1 MGAYL
6 DELFERTA
14 HYFAKQSKLE
24 NCLTNNQQNV
34 VISETQIHP
43 SIGREKST
51 FETITGLIKNINPK
65 QVVALGVP
73 LAFVISSASAYA
85 IAKNYNQD
93 KVSKT
98 YNLPNG
104 INGLRQDD
112 NSSQDNNS
120 SIVSNFPYV
129 EYNFRL
135 TNNDEIYNVLED
147 VGDIYFAHQMFHL
160 DPYMTRSGKIVYP
173 LYFINSACEHCINL
187 FDPISNS
194 SCNLTNFNLS
204 NGRISNIVEH
214 ENKVYVI
221 VREGDDSNYTNI
233 LKIIDIDSKLERKI
247 NLSNDAKT
255 ILITLTPE
263 NQLSLCYN
271 WFNNLTKRVE
281 LRDLDGN
288 LISSYNITFGE
299 DEHYMSKYC
308 LSANKIGNFLFITP
322 THLINLTNGER
333 TSIKDFSYDLYVP
346 SPNYLDKIVI
356 INRSSKILTVFDP
369 INNASTDYN
378 LTALGIEETFSGE
391 DYSLYNARL
400 IDDYVYFNVCKI
412 TDYTGLCK
420 HDEKVYRFNVNN
432 GNLELLVTFKDYP
445 LNVKT
450 VSFFEKDNKILIERN
465 NAFCSPG
472 NFSYSFYLLDEGWK
486 EGEIEVN
493 ITGENLDVNNTL
505 IDILNDTYFIDG
517 KRHLSPDEKT
527 LSFKP
532 KYNFWIK
539 NIEVDLKDKA
549 GNIRTIKFNNSE
561 DGYYNLTEN
570 MSNFPISKEELKN
583 KSLHQLISEKIKD
596 DFYVSELRITQKI
609 PAFSNVYKFNDSVA
623 LKSKYDKEKLEKK
636 IKESKVAIL
645 ACPVRLEVLT
655 SQGRVGYNVSSN
667 QSNCEVE
674 GAFYSGRD
682 EPELVLVPEGVELK
696 EIKVSPLNNISNSSN
711 ETYRLTFETN
721 GQSQTLERKVE
732 PERIETFILNESVNP
747 GNNSAP
753 IIEFKEFT
761 PLNNPPVNDTI
772 PGNNTNNTGN
782 NSNPEENSTIP
793 EDNSTIPE
801 DNNPNDNTTL
811 PENDTVIITSSQDK
825 KRNYLIGGGIVTGI
839 ASALAAAG
847 AYLRRAIFNSK
858 TEESK
863 IEELKPKKAV
873 KKKKV
878 IKKRKILKN

>member
-24 NCLTNNQQNV
+24 NCLTNNQQNF
-34 VISETQIHP
+34 VISETQIP
-43 SIGREKST
+43 SSVGREKST
-51 FETITGLIKNINPK
+51 LETITELIKNINPK
-65 QVVALGVP
+65 QVVALGAP

-98 YNLPNG
+98 YNLPDG
-104 INGLRQDD
+104 VNGLRQDD

-129 EYNFRL
+129 GYDFKL
-135 TNNDEIYNVLED
+135 DENTYEKITGFEPH
-147 VGDIYFAHQMFHL
+147 FFSQRFHL
-160 DPYMTRSGKIVYP
+160 DFYITDEGKVVRP
-173 LYFINSACEHCINL
+173 LYDIDSVYEHHIDL

-204 NGRISNIVEH
+204 NRRISNIVEH
-214 ENKVYVI
+214 ENKVYVA
-221 VREGDDSNYTNI
+221 VCEGDNSNYTKV

-247 NLSNDAKT
+247 NLSDDAEVL
-255 ILITLTPE
+255 LITLTPD
-263 NQLSLCYN
+263 NQLSLCYS
-271 WFNNLTKRVE
+271 WFNNFTKRVE

-299 DEHYMSKYC
+299 DEYYMNGYC
-308 LSANKIGNFLFITP
+308 SSANKIENYLFIQP
-322 THLINLTNGER
+322 IYLINLTNGER
-333 TSIKDFSYDLYVP
+333 TSIKDFSYDLRVP
-346 SPNYLDKIVI
+346 SPDYSDKIVI

-369 INNASTDYN
+369 INNASTNYN
-378 LTALGIEETFSGE
+378 LTALGIEEKFGNE
-391 DYSLYNARL
+391 NYGLYNARL
-400 IDDYVYFNVCKI
+400 IDKYVYFNVCKI
-412 TDYTGLCK
+412 TNYTGIGK
-420 HDEKVYRFNVNN
+420 HDEKVYRFNVDN
-432 GNLELLVTFKDYP
+432 GNLELLITFKNYP
-445 LNVKT
+445 LTVKT
-450 VSFFEKDNKILIERN
+450 VSFFEKDNKILIERDDT
-465 NAFCSPG
+465 FFKPD
-472 NFSYSFYLLDEGWK
+472 YYKLYLLDKGWK

-505 IDILNDTYFIDG
+505 IDILNDTYLIDG

-539 NIEVDLKDKA
+539 DIEVDLKDKA

-609 PAFSNVYKFNDSVA
+609 PAFTNVYNFDNVA
-623 LKSKYDKEKLEKK
+623 LKSKYDKEKLEKE
-636 IKESKVAIL
+636 IKGSKVATL

-682 EPELVLVPEGVELK
+682 EPELVLVPEGVDLK

-711 ETYRLTFETN
+711 ETYKLIFETN

-782 NSNPEENSTIP
+782 NSNPE
-793 EDNSTIPE
+793 DNSTIPE

-811 PENDTVIITSSQDK
+811 PQNDTIVITSSQDK
-825 KRNYLIGGGIVTGI
+825 KRNYLIGGGIVAGI
-839 ASALAAAG
+839 ASALVAAG
-847 AYLRRAIFNSK
+847 AYFRRAIFNSK

-863 IEELKPKKAV
+863 IEELKPKVV